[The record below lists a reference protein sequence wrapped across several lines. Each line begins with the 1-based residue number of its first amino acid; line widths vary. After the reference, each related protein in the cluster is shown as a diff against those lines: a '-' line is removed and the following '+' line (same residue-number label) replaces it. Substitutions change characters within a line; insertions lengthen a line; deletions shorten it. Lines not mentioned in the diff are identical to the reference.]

1 MDLEIRNLSVGVNDR
16 EILKNF
22 NLHIKKGEIH
32 AIMGPNGT
40 GKSTL
45 SRVILGDKRYDTKN
59 GDIIVDGKNI
69 QKLETDERARMGI
82 FLCYQNPISID
93 GVTTSELIK
102 ASVDTKGEYQGLYKY
117 VLELETN
124 TDKLDM
130 DKEGSIG

>member
-45 SRVILGDKRYDTKN
+45 SRVILGDKRYDTK
-59 GDIIVDGKNI
+59 
-69 QKLETDERARMGI
+69 TWH
-82 FLCYQNPISID
+82 F
-93 GVTTSELIK
+93 
-102 ASVDTKGEYQGLYKY
+102 
-117 VLELETN
+117 
-124 TDKLDM
+124 
-130 DKEGSIG
+130 